1 MNTATSTT
9 LHQICQAP
17 SLWGNC
23 IEQISALWQ
32 PGDALILLG
41 PAAQGIFDQRLT
53 SFNEVYV
60 LQADLDVLGLLFEQ
74 IEYRILNYDEWAK
87 LVLLHKRHITWK

>member
-1 MNTATSTT
+1 MSTATSAT
-9 LHQICQAP
+9 LHQICHAP
-17 SLWGNC
+17 SLWANC

-32 PGDALILLG
+32 PDDALILLG

-53 SFNEVYV
+53 SFNQVYV
-60 LQADLDVLGLLFEQ
+60 LQADLDVLGFPPEL
-74 IEYRILNYDEWAK
+74 IRCKILSYDEWAQ